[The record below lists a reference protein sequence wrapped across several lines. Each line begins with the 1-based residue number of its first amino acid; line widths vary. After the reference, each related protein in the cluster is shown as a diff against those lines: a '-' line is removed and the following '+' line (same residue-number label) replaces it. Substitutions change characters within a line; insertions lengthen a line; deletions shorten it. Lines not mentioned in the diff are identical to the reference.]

1 MNQLKDK
8 LPIFTEY
15 SQLEGRLPWIQLG
28 KFPTPVEQLTHLNH
42 PGLWIKRDDISSALY
57 GGNKVR
63 KLEFSL
69 AQILS
74 KKKKQV
80 VTIGGIGTNH
90 GLATAIF
97 CQQLG
102 LKCTLLLF
110 RQPVTRLV
118 KQNLKLFHYYG
129 AELVFKGSLLNTALH
144 YGLFQRFV
152 YPWANFLYAGGSSV
166 EGTIG
171 FVNAAFELKAQI
183 DDGLLPEPDLIFC
196 PLGTNGT
203 LVGLNL
209 GVRLAGLKSRVV
221 GVRITSSKLGPLNV
235 ANETAAGK
243 LMKAVYKRLKAFSPD
258 CPTIKLNA
266 PEILHQYMG
275 DGYGHPTEQGRE
287 ACQRVKENENITLDP
302 VYTSKTFAA
311 VLEYC
316 SQPANTNQNILYWHT
331 YNSID
336 LSQQADSVDYLEL
349 PQPLHRFFQVPEVY
363 V

>member
-1 MNQLKDK
+1 MEK
-8 LPIFTEY
+8 LPIFAEY
-15 SQLEGRLPWIQLG
+15 SQLEGRLPWIELG
-28 KFPTPVEQLTHLNH
+28 KFPTPVERLTHLNH
-42 PGLWIKRDDISSALY
+42 PGIWIKRDDISSELY

-74 KKKKQV
+74 QKKKHV
-80 VTIGGIGTNH
+80 ITIGGIGTNH

-110 RQPVTRLV
+110 RQPVTRFV

-129 AELVFKGSLLNTALH
+129 AELIFKGSLLNTALH
-144 YGLFQRFV
+144 YGLFQRLV
-152 YPWANFLYAGGSSV
+152 YPRANFLYAGGSSV

-171 FVNAAFELKAQI
+171 FVNAAFELKAQVNQ
-183 DDGLLPEPDLIFC
+183 GLLPEPDLIFC

-203 LVGLNL
+203 LVGLTL

-221 GVRITSSKLGPLNV
+221 GVRITTAKLGPLNV
-235 ANETAAGK
+235 ANETAASN
-243 LMKAVYKRLKAFSPD
+243 LMKAVYRRLKDSID
-258 CPTIKLNA
+258 NCPTVSLKP

-275 DGYGHPTEQGRE
+275 DGYGHPTEKGRE
-287 ACQRVKENENITLDP
+287 ACQLVKENENITLDP
-302 VYTSKTFAA
+302 VYTSKAFAA
-311 VLEYC
+311 ILEYC
-316 SQPANTNQNILYWHT
+316 EQPANASQNILYWHT

-336 LSQQADSVDYLEL
+336 LSKEAESVDYQEL
-349 PQPLHRFFQVPEVY
+349 PKPFHRFFLMKEQPI
-363 V
+363 